1 MKHIKKRKINFG
13 NEQKICIVCSVP
25 LEIKETSSKKG
36 NCYAYNYN
44 NYTYKCNTCHNKTKR
59 EVTKRG
65 RRNKTVGS
73 TYHLATMQKSAR
85 ARAKKNNLPWNL
97 SRNYLR
103 EIMTDTC
110 PILGIKFEL
119 NKKNQKWGK
128 GKNKNNW
135 QTSPSIDRIVPD
147 KGYTKDN
154 VIIVSL
160 MANSIKNQATP
171 YQILK
176 VGKFYKK
183 LYGEKGIVN
192 G

>member
-1 MKHIKKRKINFG
+1 MKRQINFG

-25 LEIKETSSKKG
+25 LEIKEVDSSKG
-36 NCYAYNYN
+36 NCYSYNYN
-44 NYTYKCNTCHNKTKR
+44 KTMYLCNTCHNKKKRNVETKA
-59 EVTKRG
+59 
-65 RRNKTVGS
+65 RRNKTVGDS
-73 TYHLATMQKSAR
+73 QHLQDMRSGAR
-85 ARAKKNNLPWNL
+85 DRAKKNKLPFDL
-97 SRNYLR
+97 TTQDLR
-103 EIMTDTC
+103 DIITDSC

-119 NKKNQKWGK
+119 NKHNQKWGK

-135 QTSPSIDRIVPD
+135 ENSPSLDRIVPD

-171 YQILK
+171 DQILK

-183 LYGEKGIVN
+183 LYQEKGIVN